1 MIDVGGFGEAVGIDG
16 DGVFAENSLETCGVR
31 SEGGDEPV
39 DGGADGG
46 HEEPDDGGEDEEGE
60 DADGEGIGTGGGE
73 GGAEGDEGGEAE
85 IEPAEPAEFGHG
97 FAGVASEGAEVGWGE
112 GEGDGHG
119 NGREWGGER
128 AGLDDDLMKR
138 KGIR

>member
-1 MIDVGGFGEAVGIDG
+1 
-16 DGVFAENSLETCGVR
+16 
-31 SEGGDEPV
+31 
-39 DGGADGG
+39 
-46 HEEPDDGGEDEEGE
+46 
-60 DADGEGIGTGGGE
+60 
-73 GGAEGDEGGEAE
+73 
-85 IEPAEPAEFGHG
+85 
-97 FAGVASEGAEVGWGE
+97 VASEGAEVGWGE